1 MSRKG
6 DYTSALQIVDEAAQ
20 SLQQENFDVSVQ
32 VKLLCL
38 KARIFAKTGQPQRGL
53 SLSMRA
59 ASIAHR
65 SRVLPG
71 LWEAIGALAG
81 VLLSLREFEAAAE
94 MVESIMPQV
103 LESGECELAARLF
116 SLVGDANMGMAGQS
130 STSREGDLIRKE
142 CVTRALEYIDCA
154 FDNYEA
160 IEDLKGQCEMMAK
173 KATIMHLSGDLALAN
188 DYAAK
193 YLDLKRRMVVKR

>member
-6 DYTSALQIVDEAAQ
+6 DYTRALQIVDEAAQ
-20 SLQQENFDVSVQ
+20 YLQHENFDVSVQ

-38 KARIFAKTGQPQRGL
+38 KARIFAKTRQPQRGF
-53 SLSMRA
+53 SLAMRA

-81 VLLSLREFEAAAE
+81 VLLSLQEFEATAE

-103 LESGECELAARLF
+103 LEFGDCELAARLF
-116 SLVGDANMGMAGQS
+116 SFLGDANMGMAGRFR
-130 STSREGDLIRKE
+130 SRDGDLVRKE
-142 CVTRALEYIDCA
+142 YVSRTLEYIDCA
-154 FDNYEA
+154 FDHYEE

-188 DYAAK
+188 DCAAK
-193 YLDLKRRMVVKR
+193 YLDLKGHVVGKR